1 MKNELKP
8 YIHVAQYY
16 ETDQMKIIHHS
27 NYIRW
32 FEEARVDF
40 LDQIGANYAKL
51 EASRHRQPS
60 PFRRSA
66 IQNDGPLWR
75 LRLCPDR
82 NRFVQW
88 NEIRPNLPCHRCRNW
103 RVAHDRQKQALLPER
118 RKPACFVEKSPTACA
133 CQLRKLSGSY
143 FQRLS

>member
-8 YIHVAQYY
+8 YVHVAQYY

-40 LDQIGANYAKL
+40 LDQIGANYANL
-51 EASRHRQPS
+51 EANGIVS
-60 PFRRSA
+60 PVLTVEA
-66 IQNDGPLWR
+66 QYKANGPLWR
-75 LRLCPDR
+75 LRLCPAR
-82 NRFVQW
+82 NRFIQRNQIVSG
-88 NEIRPNLPCHRCRNW
+88 LPRHRCRNW

-118 RKPACFVEKSPTACA
+118 DWPTCFVEESPTTCT
-133 CQLRKLSGSY
+133 C
-143 FQRLS
+143 